1 MGINL
6 KKIESHP
13 LIGNVTNA
21 SICCSS
27 TGISALFKK
36 MGKVKKKQ

>member
-1 MGINL
+1 MNL
-6 KKIESHP
+6 KKLESHP

-21 SICCSS
+21 SVSCTS

-36 MGKVKKKQ
+36 VPKKLK